1 MKPKYLIGGLV
12 LTFLLFITGC
22 NKYEKEI
29 KTVLT
34 FQPGDSTVE
43 MSITNNSRQK
53 LYFPLDS
60 NFVFGTK
67 TWFIDS
73 NGLRTSFGEDLLLAM
88 LNQYIRNDDF
98 RSVEDSGKTLLKRDA
113 SSQTTPTYSVHLD
126 SVYIHELDRTFS
138 PEYKGSGYRS
148 HFKYLKSASDK
159 SLSPSE
165 YSSIKN
171 GEELVYQRHLEF
183 MKSKQVYFLNP
194 GDEMV
199 NKICIADWLKKITRE
214 RPGQYYYQLAFVYD
228 LKFTG
233 NTYGFGL
240 KYPACVLDY
249 KLFPG
254 RLKSDTLFINLKH

>member
-1 MKPKYLIGGLV
+1 MNQKYFIDGLV

-22 NKYEKEI
+22 NKSEKEV

-34 FQPGDSTVE
+34 FQPGDSTVVI
-43 MSITNNSRQK
+43 SIKNNSRHK

-60 NFVFGTK
+60 NFVFDTK
-67 TWFIDS
+67 VWFIDRD
-73 NGLRTSFGEDLLLAM
+73 GFRTFWGEDLLLTIQDQ
-88 LNQYIRNDDF
+88 NIRNDDF
-98 RSVEDSGKTLLKRDA
+98 KSIEDSGITSLKRDTL
-113 SSQTTPTYSVHLD
+113 SLTTTIYPTDLD
-126 SVYIHELDRTFS
+126 SIYVYELDKTFS

-165 YSSIKN
+165 YSSIKK

-194 GDEMV
+194 GDEVV
-199 NKICIADWLKKITRE
+199 NKICIADWLKNIARE
-214 RPGQYYYQLAFVYD
+214 RPSQYYYQLAFVYD

-233 NTYGFGL
+233 DTYGFGL
-240 KYPACVLDY
+240 EYPACVLDY

-254 RLKSDTLFINLKH
+254 RLKSDTLYISLKH